1 MEEMSAKSYFSKEYV
16 TLRTVLSVAICLLM
30 NITWA
35 FIVAPDH
42 GGISNLIKNRD
53 MLTVIALSVLE
64 TIAIVETSFYVVW
77 RSLCR
82 GDVVTW
88 KTGVI
93 SLGILAIASAV
104 YASLFG
110 MQNLISVKSFTR
122 SFLTD
127 FITSAL
133 SSIVFLNSIQKDR
146 LNELLMERERILA
159 EKSRLAEASAIA
171 QSDAMNMRIDNHF
184 FFNSLNILASLIGED
199 PGKAEEFLLE
209 LSDTHRRIIELGS
222 AATITVKE
230 ELELVGSYMRMT
242 FYRFG
247 NESIRLVIDDGIQ
260 EYANAEIIPLSLLHA
275 VENAIKHNSYSKS
288 NPLVIRVGVESSGP
302 GKRSLTVRN
311 NKMEKISKPVSTGQG
326 LENIRKKYCFVSGQT
341 PVVEDSADTFTV
353 KLPLIEKW
361 RG

>member
-1 MEEMSAKSYFSKEYV
+1 MEEMSAKSYFSKKYV

-42 GGISNLIKNRD
+42 GGISNLIKDWN
-53 MLTVIALSVLE
+53 MLTVIALSILE

-93 SLGILAIASAV
+93 SLGILVTASAA

-110 MQNLISVKSFTR
+110 MGSLISVKSFTR
-122 SFLTD
+122 S

-275 VENAIKHNSYSKS
+275 VENAIKHNSYSSS